1 MEPVV
6 YADIRKNWRGTGDQI
21 KEKKKVNK
29 NPVKYETSL
38 SAALGKGGDIS
49 TGTQVV
55 QFLSLSLYFSL
66 FKILSSESMMIL
78 YDKVMSPCA
87 LL

>member
-21 KEKKKVNK
+21 KEKKKKVNK

-55 QFLSLSLYFSL
+55 QFLSLSLFLSL
-66 FKILSSESMMIL
+66 
-78 YDKVMSPCA
+78 
-87 LL
+87 